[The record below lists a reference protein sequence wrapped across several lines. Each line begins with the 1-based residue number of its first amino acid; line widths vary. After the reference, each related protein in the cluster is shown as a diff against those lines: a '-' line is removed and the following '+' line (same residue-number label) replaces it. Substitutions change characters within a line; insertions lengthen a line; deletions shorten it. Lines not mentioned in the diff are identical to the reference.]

1 MCDATSKNR
10 ETREERVVV
19 VVVVHTQV
27 SVVLKE
33 RNEERNEHKSV
44 SVDRLCDIFY
54 IFCARL
60 KSPRSL
66 CPTNSSHTDRRSTQ
80 TDTKRATNRPS
91 ATTTLQKHFQ
101 RAQKKTIYHH
111 LTRWST
117 TTIATTTIAT
127 TTTRLNNRR
136 R

>member
-44 SVDRLCDIFY
+44 SVDRLCDIFLY
-54 IFCARL
+54 FLA
-60 KSPRSL
+60 
-66 CPTNSSHTDRRSTQ
+66 
-80 TDTKRATNRPS
+80 
-91 ATTTLQKHFQ
+91 
-101 RAQKKTIYHH
+101 
-111 LTRWST
+111 
-117 TTIATTTIAT
+117 
-127 TTTRLNNRR
+127 
-136 R
+136 